1 MILRQIARE
10 LAATATEFPVVTI
23 IGPRQ
28 AGKTTLA
35 RMQFPNHA
43 YANLEAPDVRRLAV
57 SDPHAFF
64 SQFPP
69 PVIIDEIQRVPRTAL
84 NHPSPCRRQPATRA
98 IHPNRQS
105 PATSARSRCPIL
117 GRTHRPVAP
126 AALVDSR
133 TQSNQHHTYA
143 RRIYLPRLYAPPIQ
157 RTSQS
162 DAPIPK
168 LLSDLYRT
176 RHQTNDQP

>member
-10 LAATATEFPVVTI
+10 LTATANEFPVVTI

-43 YANLEAPDVRRLAV
+43 YANLEAPDIRLLAT

-69 PVIIDEIQRVPRTAL
+69 TRYYRRNPARTRTAL
-84 NHPSPCRRQPATRA
+84 NHP
-98 IHPNRQS
+98 
-105 PATSARSRCPIL
+105 
-117 GRTHRPVAP
+117 G
-126 AALVDSR
+126 
-133 TQSNQHHTYA
+133 
-143 RRIYLPRLYAPPIQ
+143 PR
-157 RTSQS
+157 
-162 DAPIPK
+162 
-168 LLSDLYRT
+168 
-176 RHQTNDQP
+176 